1 VLPDGL
7 DPDDLIKLRGAA
19 AMEDL
24 LGAARSMVEVL
35 WDIERAAGPLVTPED
50 KAGLKARLMAHVETI
65 RNNDIKALYR
75 RDLLDRFGEL
85 AYARRDR
92 APFQPRKSSSATGRA
107 SAWQPAPAPLSAAN
121 TAKMKNI
128 GAGHGLLAAV
138 LASLIAQPAE
148 IARHAEALAKL
159 QPEDP
164 AMAALLDALVDLTDL
179 PQNGP
184 QPLESSDVLTILA
197 KRGLMAP
204 TADDYA
210 GMRFGF
216 LDGKADAAA
225 EELAEAVGLLVGLPA
240 VEAALAQATQRHE
253 AEFSDETFA
262 EQQRL
267 LQRRL
272 ALLARL
278 GQMGRARAALD

>member
-1 VLPDGL
+1 
-7 DPDDLIKLRGAA
+7 
-19 AMEDL
+19 
-24 LGAARSMVEVL
+24 
-35 WDIERAAGPLVTPED
+35 
-50 KAGLKARLMAHVETI
+50 
-65 RNNDIKALYR
+65 
-75 RDLLDRFGEL
+75 
-85 AYARRDR
+85 
-92 APFQPRKSSSATGRA
+92 
-107 SAWQPAPAPLSAAN
+107 
-121 TAKMKNI
+121 
-128 GAGHGLLAAV
+128 
-138 LASLIAQPAE
+138 
-148 IARHAEALAKL
+148 
-159 QPEDP
+159 
-164 AMAALLDALVDLTDL
+164 MAALLDALFDLTDL

>member
-1 VLPDGL
+1 
-7 DPDDLIKLRGAA
+7 
-19 AMEDL
+19 
-24 LGAARSMVEVL
+24 
-35 WDIERAAGPLVTPED
+35 
-50 KAGLKARLMAHVETI
+50 
-65 RNNDIKALYR
+65 
-75 RDLLDRFGEL
+75 
-85 AYARRDR
+85 
-92 APFQPRKSSSATGRA
+92 
-107 SAWQPAPAPLSAAN
+107 
-121 TAKMKNI
+121 MKNI
-128 GAGHGLLAAV
+128 GARHGLLAAV
-138 LASLIAQPAE
+138 LAGLIAQPAE
-148 IARHAEALAKL
+148 IARHAETLAKL
-159 QPEDP
+159 LPEDP
-164 AMAALLDALVDLTDL
+164 GMAALLDALIGLSDL
-179 PQNGP
+179 PRNGP

-197 KRGLMAP
+197 KRGLTAP

-240 VEAALAQATQRHE
+240 VEAALAEATQRHE

-278 GQMGRARAALD
+278 GQMGRTRAALD